1 MNEEGKQ
8 SHQMPHQVDEGK
20 YRKLFGLEIYLTPVF
35 IISSITIVAF
45 IVGTLFYI
53 NLQEGK
59 LQDKLQEI
67 HQNILQ
73 EGELQE
79 SELQVKLQEELRD
92 DDLLKILKIRPKD
105 DFEGIL
111 KEDELQDIREEILQD
126 GKFTLMDEKIKSKVP
141 VLFNGLRKWLTNN
154 LDWLF
159 MITTNLVFLFCLV
172 VALSPLGKIR
182 LGGADAKPEY
192 SYLTWLAMLFAAGVG
207 IGLLFFGVSEPVTYF
222 QGGYYS
228 PLGADTIYDAN
239 AIYNVEDVPNIG
251 DPNYDAEADYSVK
264 DVPNIIDTKVQAA
277 ASLGIATTVFHWGL
291 QGWAIYGVVGLAL
304 AFFAYNRGL
313 PLLIRSA
320 FYPIFGD
327 RIWGWTGHIID
338 TFAIFAGIF
347 GLATSLGLGVQQV
360 TTGLDHLFGIPANN
374 LTMILLIVG
383 ITCIA
388 LISVMTGINVGIK
401 RLSQFN
407 IILAFLLLLAIFV
420 LGPTRYIF
428 QSMFAGVGS
437 YVMNIVPLSN
447 WVGREDT
454 GFFHDWTTFYW
465 AWWIAW
471 APFIGTFIARIS
483 KGRTVREFVIF
494 VLLLPTLLC
503 LLWFSAFGGTAIHQ
517 FLTSNFTGVT
527 EQVEK
532 YNYPIALFEMLGELP
547 WALFLSC
554 AAMLLTII
562 FFVTSSDSGSLIID
576 IIAAGGKVDAPV
588 PQRVFWCTV
597 EGLVAIAL
605 LLGGGLKALQ
615 AASLAT
621 GFPFAIVLLGMGGCV
636 LYGMIKE
643 RRETHES

>member
-1 MNEEGKQ
+1 MREEGQ
-8 SHQMPHQVDEGK
+8 QPQHMRERE

-35 IISSITIVAF
+35 VISGIAIIVF
-45 IVGTLFYI
+45 IVGSLIF
-53 NLQEGK
+53 QEGATK
-59 LQDKLQEI
+59 LFG
-67 HQNILQ
+67 N
-73 EGELQE
+73 
-79 SELQVKLQEELRD
+79 LR
-92 DDLLKILKIRPKD
+92 
-105 DFEGIL
+105 
-111 KEDELQDIREEILQD
+111 
-126 GKFTLMDEKIKSKVP
+126 V
-141 VLFNGLRKWLTNN
+141 WLTTN

-159 MITTNLVFLFCLV
+159 MITANLVFLFCLV
-172 VALSPLGKIR
+172 VAFSPLGKVR

-222 QGGYYS
+222 QGGSYS
-228 PLGADTIYDAN
+228 PLGIETVYDPETVYN
-239 AIYNVEDVPNIG
+239 AENVPDAG
-251 DPNYDAEADYSVK
+251 DP
-264 DVPNIIDTKVQAA
+264 KVQTA

-327 RIWGWTGHIID
+327 RIWGWPGHIID

-360 TTGLDHLFGIPANN
+360 TSGLNHLFGIPANSV
-374 LTMILLIVG
+374 TMVLLIVM
-383 ITCIA
+383 ITAIA

-407 IILAFLLLLAIFV
+407 IILAFLLLAAIIL
-420 LGPTRYIF
+420 LGPTLYIF
-428 QSMFAGVGS
+428 RSFFTGIGTYIMK
-437 YVMNIVPLSN
+437 IVPLSN
-447 WVGREDT
+447 WIGREDT
-454 GFFHDWTTFYW
+454 AFFHDWTTFYW

-503 LLWFSAFGGTAIHQ
+503 LIWFSAFGGTAIHQ
-517 FLTSNFTGVT
+517 FLTGGYTGVT
-527 EQVEK
+527 ENVET
-532 YNYPIALFEMLGELP
+532 YTYELALFKMFEGLP
-547 WALFLSC
+547 WTTLLSC
-554 AAMLLTII
+554 VAMTLTII

-576 IIAAGGKVDAPV
+576 IIAAGGKVDAPI
-588 PQRVFWCTV
+588 PQRVFWCTA

-621 GFPFAIVLLGMGGCV
+621 GFPFAIVLLGMGACV
-636 LYGMIKE
+636 WIGLRNE
-643 RRETHES
+643 VRQS

>member
-1 MNEEGKQ
+1 MHEEGQQPQHMQEREYK
-8 SHQMPHQVDEGK
+8 
-20 YRKLFGLEIYLTPVF
+20 KLFGLEISLTPVF
-35 IISSITIVAF
+35 VISSIAIVVF
-45 IVGTLFYI
+45 IIGSLIF
-53 NLQEGK
+53 QEGATK
-59 LQDKLQEI
+59 LFGD
-67 HQNILQ
+67 
-73 EGELQE
+73 
-79 SELQVKLQEELRD
+79 LR
-92 DDLLKILKIRPKD
+92 
-105 DFEGIL
+105 
-111 KEDELQDIREEILQD
+111 
-126 GKFTLMDEKIKSKVP
+126 V
-141 VLFNGLRKWLTNN
+141 WLTTN

-159 MITTNLVFLFCLV
+159 MITANLVFLFCLV
-172 VALSPLGKIR
+172 VAISPLGKVR

-222 QGGYYS
+222 QGGSYS
-228 PLGADTIYDAN
+228 PLGAETVYDPATVYN
-239 AIYNVEDVPNIG
+239 AENVPDAA
-251 DPNYDAEADYSVK
+251 DP
-264 DVPNIIDTKVQAA
+264 KVQTA

-327 RIWGWTGHIID
+327 RIWGWPGHIID
-338 TFAIFAGIF
+338 ILAIFAGIF

-360 TTGLDHLFGIPANN
+360 TSGLDYLFGIPANS
-374 LTMILLIVG
+374 LTMVVLIVI
-383 ITCIA
+383 ITSIA
-388 LISVMTGINVGIK
+388 LVSVMTGINVGIK

-407 IILAFLLLLAIFV
+407 IILAFVLLAAVIL
-420 LGPTRYIF
+420 LGPTLYILRTLF
-428 QSMFAGVGS
+428 SGLGTYIMK
-437 YVMNIVPLSN
+437 IVPLSN
-447 WVGREDT
+447 WIGREDT
-454 GFFHDWTTFYW
+454 GFFYDWTTFYW

-503 LLWFSAFGGTAIHQ
+503 LIWFSAFGGTAIHQ
-517 FLTSNFTGVT
+517 FLTGGYTGVT
-527 EQVEK
+527 ESVET
-532 YNYPIALFEMLGELP
+532 YTYELALFKMFEGLP
-547 WALFLSC
+547 WTTLLSC
-554 AAMLLTII
+554 IGMTLTII

-588 PQRVFWCTV
+588 PQRVFWCTA

-621 GFPFAIVLLGMGGCV
+621 GFPFAIVLLGMGACV
-636 LYGMIKE
+636 WIGLH
-643 RRETHES
+643 RESRESH

>member
-1 MNEEGKQ
+1 MREEGQQPQHMQEREYK
-8 SHQMPHQVDEGK
+8 
-20 YRKLFGLEIYLTPVF
+20 KLFGLEIYLTPVF
-35 IISSITIVAF
+35 IISSIAIVVF
-45 IVGTLFYI
+45 IIGSLIF
-53 NLQEGK
+53 QEGATK
-59 LQDKLQEI
+59 LFGD
-67 HQNILQ
+67 
-73 EGELQE
+73 
-79 SELQVKLQEELRD
+79 LR
-92 DDLLKILKIRPKD
+92 
-105 DFEGIL
+105 
-111 KEDELQDIREEILQD
+111 
-126 GKFTLMDEKIKSKVP
+126 V
-141 VLFNGLRKWLTNN
+141 WLTTN

-159 MITTNLVFLFCLV
+159 MITANVVFVFCLV
-172 VALSPLGKIR
+172 VAFSPLGKVR
-182 LGGADAKPEY
+182 LGGADAEPEY

-222 QGGYYS
+222 QGGSYS
-228 PLGADTIYDAN
+228 PLETETVYDPETVYTAE
-239 AIYNVEDVPNIG
+239 NVPDAS
-251 DPNYDAEADYSVK
+251 DP
-264 DVPNIIDTKVQAA
+264 KVQTA

-291 QGWAIYGVVGLAL
+291 HGWAIYGVVGLAL

-327 RIWGWTGHIID
+327 RIWGWPGHIID

-360 TTGLDHLFGIPANN
+360 TSGLNHLFGIPANAV
-374 LTMILLIVG
+374 TMVLLIVG
-383 ITCIA
+383 ITAIA
-388 LISVMTGINVGIK
+388 LVSVMTGINVGIK

-407 IILAFLLLLAIFV
+407 IILAFLLLAAIIL
-420 LGPTRYIF
+420 LGPTLYIF
-428 QSMFAGVGS
+428 RSFFTGIGTYIMK
-437 YVMNIVPLSN
+437 IVPLSN
-447 WVGREDT
+447 WIGREDT

-483 KGRTVREFVIF
+483 KGRTVREFVVF

-503 LLWFSAFGGTAIHQ
+503 LIWFSAFGGAAIHQ
-517 FLTSNFTGVT
+517 FLTEGYTGVT
-527 EQVEK
+527 ENVET
-532 YNYPIALFEMLGELP
+532 YTYELALFKMFEGLP
-547 WALFLSC
+547 WTMLLSC
-554 AAMLLTII
+554 AAMMLTII

-621 GFPFAIVLLGMGGCV
+621 GFPFAIVLLGMGVCV
-636 LYGMIKE
+636 WIGL
-643 RRETHES
+643 RREVRESHE

>member
-1 MNEEGKQ
+1 MHEEGKQ
-8 SHQMPHQVDEGK
+8 PQQMRERE

-35 IISSITIVAF
+35 VISSIAIVVF
-45 IVGTLFYI
+45 IIGSLIF
-53 NLQEGK
+53 QEGATK
-59 LQDKLQEI
+59 LFGD
-67 HQNILQ
+67 
-73 EGELQE
+73 
-79 SELQVKLQEELRD
+79 LR
-92 DDLLKILKIRPKD
+92 
-105 DFEGIL
+105 
-111 KEDELQDIREEILQD
+111 
-126 GKFTLMDEKIKSKVP
+126 V
-141 VLFNGLRKWLTNN
+141 WLTTN

-159 MITTNLVFLFCLV
+159 MISTNLVFLFCLV
-172 VALSPLGKIR
+172 VAFSRLGKVR
-182 LGGADAKPEY
+182 LGGADAQPEY
-192 SYLTWLAMLFAAGVG
+192 SYLTWLAMIFAAGVG

-222 QGGYYS
+222 QGGNYS
-228 PLGADTIYDAN
+228 PLGTETVYDPETDYN
-239 AIYNVEDVPNIG
+239 AGNLPDAG
-251 DPNYDAEADYSVK
+251 DP
-264 DVPNIIDTKVQAA
+264 KVQTA

-327 RIWGWTGHIID
+327 RIWGWPGHIID

-360 TTGLDHLFGIPANN
+360 TSGLNHLFGIPVNAV
-374 LTMILLIVG
+374 TMVLLIVG
-383 ITCIA
+383 ITAIA

-407 IILAFLLLLAIFV
+407 IILAFLLLAAIIF
-420 LGPTRYIF
+420 LGPTLYILRTL
-428 QSMFAGVGS
+428 FAGLS
-437 YVMNIVPLSN
+437 TYVMKIVPLSN
-447 WVGREDT
+447 WIGREDT
-454 GFFHDWTTFYW
+454 AFFHDWTTFYW

-503 LLWFSAFGGTAIHQ
+503 LIWFSAFGGTAIHQ
-517 FLTSNFTGVT
+517 FLTDGYTGVT
-527 EQVEK
+527 ENVET
-532 YNYPIALFEMLGELP
+532 YTYELALFKMFEGLP
-547 WALFLSC
+547 WTTLLSC
-554 AAMLLTII
+554 VAMTLTII

-576 IIAAGGKVDAPV
+576 IIAAGGKVDAPI
-588 PQRVFWCTV
+588 PQRVFWCTA

-621 GFPFAIVLLGMGGCV
+621 GFPFAIVLLGMGVCV
-636 LYGMIKE
+636 WIGLSQE
-643 RRETHES
+643 VRQSQ

>member
-1 MNEEGKQ
+1 MHEEGKQ
-8 SHQMPHQVDEGK
+8 PQHMRERE
-20 YRKLFGLEIYLTPVF
+20 YRKLFGLDIYLTPVF
-35 IISSITIVAF
+35 VISSIAIVVF
-45 IVGTLFYI
+45 IIGSLIF
-53 NLQEGK
+53 QEGATK
-59 LQDKLQEI
+59 LF
-67 HQNILQ
+67 
-73 EGELQE
+73 G
-79 SELQVKLQEELRD
+79 
-92 DDLLKILKIRPKD
+92 
-105 DFEGIL
+105 
-111 KEDELQDIREEILQD
+111 
-126 GKFTLMDEKIKSKVP
+126 
-141 VLFNGLRKWLTNN
+141 GLRVWLTTN

-159 MITTNLVFLFCLV
+159 MITANLVFLFCLV
-172 VALSPLGKIR
+172 VAVSPLGKIR

-222 QGGYYS
+222 QGGSYS
-228 PLGADTIYDAN
+228 PLGTETVYDPETVYN
-239 AIYNVEDVPNIG
+239 AENVPDAG
-251 DPNYDAEADYSVK
+251 DP
-264 DVPNIIDTKVQAA
+264 KVQTA

-327 RIWGWTGHIID
+327 RIWGWPGHIID

-360 TTGLDHLFGIPANN
+360 TSGLNHLFEIPENS
-374 LTMILLIVG
+374 LTMVLLIVG
-383 ITCIA
+383 ITVIA

-407 IILAFLLLLAIFV
+407 IILAFLLLAAIIL
-420 LGPTRYIF
+420 LGPTSYIF
-428 QSMFAGVGS
+428 KSLFAGLGA
-437 YVMNIVPLSN
+437 YAMKIVPLSN
-447 WVGREDT
+447 WIGREDT
-454 GFFHDWTTFYW
+454 AFLHDWTTFYW

-503 LLWFSAFGGTAIHQ
+503 LIWFSAFGGTAIHQ
-517 FLTSNFTGVT
+517 FLTEGYTGVT
-527 EQVEK
+527 EEVET
-532 YNYPIALFEMLGELP
+532 YTYPLALFKMFEGLP
-547 WALFLSC
+547 WTMLLSC
-554 AAMLLTII
+554 VAMTLTII

-576 IIAAGGKVDAPV
+576 IIAAGGKVDAPI
-588 PQRVFWCTV
+588 PQRVFWCTA

-621 GFPFAIVLLGMGGCV
+621 GFPFAIVLLGMGVCV
-636 LYGMIKE
+636 WIGLRNE
-643 RRETHES
+643 ARQSE

>member
-8 SHQMPHQVDEGK
+8 PQHMRERE
-20 YRKLFGLEIYLTPVF
+20 YRKLFGLDIYLTPVF
-35 IISSITIVAF
+35 VISSIAIVAF
-45 IVGTLFYI
+45 IIGSLIF
-53 NLQEGK
+53 QEGATK
-59 LQDKLQEI
+59 LFGD
-67 HQNILQ
+67 
-73 EGELQE
+73 
-79 SELQVKLQEELRD
+79 LR
-92 DDLLKILKIRPKD
+92 
-105 DFEGIL
+105 
-111 KEDELQDIREEILQD
+111 
-126 GKFTLMDEKIKSKVP
+126 V
-141 VLFNGLRKWLTNN
+141 WLTTN

-159 MITTNLVFLFCLV
+159 MITANLVFLFCLV
-172 VALSPLGKIR
+172 VAISPLGKVR

-222 QGGYYS
+222 QGGTYS
-228 PLGADTIYDAN
+228 PLGTETVYDPEMVYTAE
-239 AIYNVEDVPNIG
+239 NVPDAG
-251 DPNYDAEADYSVK
+251 DP
-264 DVPNIIDTKVQAA
+264 KVQTA

-327 RIWGWTGHIID
+327 RIWGWPGHIID

-360 TTGLDHLFGIPANN
+360 TSGLNHLFGIPANSV
-374 LTMILLIVG
+374 TMVLLIVG
-383 ITCIA
+383 ITAIA

-407 IILAFLLLLAIFV
+407 IILAFLLLAAIIL
-420 LGPTRYIF
+420 LGPTSYIF
-428 QSMFAGVGS
+428 KSLFAGLGA
-437 YVMNIVPLSN
+437 YVMKIVPLSN
-447 WVGREDT
+447 WIGREDT

-503 LLWFSAFGGTAIHQ
+503 LIWFSAFGGTAIHQ
-517 FLTSNFTGVT
+517 FLTDGYTGVT
-527 EQVEK
+527 ENVET
-532 YNYPIALFEMLGELP
+532 YTYELALFKMFEGLP
-547 WALFLSC
+547 WTMLLSC
-554 AAMLLTII
+554 VAMMLTII

-576 IIAAGGKVDAPV
+576 IIAAGGKIDAPV

-615 AASLAT
+615 AASLTT
-621 GFPFAIVLLGMGGCV
+621 GFPFAIVILGMGACV
-636 LYGMIKE
+636 WIGLSKE
-643 RRETHES
+643 ARQPK

>member
-8 SHQMPHQVDEGK
+8 PQHMRERE
-20 YRKLFGLEIYLTPVF
+20 YRKLFGLDIYLTPVF
-35 IISSITIVAF
+35 VISSIAIVVF
-45 IVGTLFYI
+45 IIGSLIF
-53 NLQEGK
+53 QEGATK
-59 LQDKLQEI
+59 LFG
-67 HQNILQ
+67 N
-73 EGELQE
+73 
-79 SELQVKLQEELRD
+79 VR
-92 DDLLKILKIRPKD
+92 
-105 DFEGIL
+105 
-111 KEDELQDIREEILQD
+111 
-126 GKFTLMDEKIKSKVP
+126 V
-141 VLFNGLRKWLTNN
+141 WLTTN

-159 MITTNLVFLFCLV
+159 MITANLVFLFCLV
-172 VALSPLGKIR
+172 VAFSPFGKIR
-182 LGGADAKPEY
+182 LGGPDAKPEY

-222 QGGYYS
+222 QGGSYS
-228 PLGADTIYDAN
+228 PLGIETVYDPETVYTAE
-239 AIYNVEDVPNIG
+239 NVPDAG
-251 DPNYDAEADYSVK
+251 DP
-264 DVPNIIDTKVQAA
+264 KVQTA
-277 ASLGIATTVFHWGL
+277 ASVGIATTVFHWGL

-327 RIWGWTGHIID
+327 RIWGWPGHIID

-360 TTGLDHLFGIPANN
+360 SSGLNHLFGIPANSV
-374 LTMILLIVG
+374 TMVLLIVG
-383 ITCIA
+383 ITAIA

-407 IILAFLLLLAIFV
+407 IILAFLLLAGIIL
-420 LGPTRYIF
+420 LGPTSYIF
-428 QSMFAGVGS
+428 KSLFAGLGA
-437 YVMNIVPLSN
+437 YVMKIVPLSN
-447 WVGREDT
+447 WIGREDT
-454 GFFHDWTTFYW
+454 AFLHDWTTFYW

-503 LLWFSAFGGTAIHQ
+503 LIWFSAFGGTAIHQ
-517 FLTSNFTGVT
+517 FLTGGYTGVT
-527 EQVEK
+527 ENVET
-532 YNYPIALFEMLGELP
+532 YTYELALFKMFEGLP
-547 WALFLSC
+547 WTTLLSC
-554 AAMLLTII
+554 VAMTLTIV

-621 GFPFAIVLLGMGGCV
+621 GFPFAIVLVGMGVCV
-636 LYGMIKE
+636 WIGLRSE
-643 RRETHES
+643 LRESQ

>member
-1 MNEEGKQ
+1 MHEEGKQ
-8 SHQMPHQVDEGK
+8 PQHMRERE

-35 IISSITIVAF
+35 VISSIAIVVF
-45 IVGTLFYI
+45 IIGSLIF
-53 NLQEGK
+53 QEGATK
-59 LQDKLQEI
+59 LF
-67 HQNILQ
+67 
-73 EGELQE
+73 G
-79 SELQVKLQEELRD
+79 
-92 DDLLKILKIRPKD
+92 
-105 DFEGIL
+105 
-111 KEDELQDIREEILQD
+111 
-126 GKFTLMDEKIKSKVP
+126 
-141 VLFNGLRKWLTNN
+141 GLRVWLTTN

-159 MITTNLVFLFCLV
+159 MISTNLVFLFCLV
-172 VALSPLGKIR
+172 VAFSPLGKVR
-182 LGGADAKPEY
+182 LGGTDAKPEY
-192 SYLTWLAMLFAAGVG
+192 SYLTWLAMIFAAGVG

-222 QGGYYS
+222 QGGSYS
-228 PLGADTIYDAN
+228 PLGTETVYDPGTEYN
-239 AIYNVEDVPNIG
+239 AGNVPDAG
-251 DPNYDAEADYSVK
+251 DP
-264 DVPNIIDTKVQAA
+264 KVQAA

-327 RIWGWTGHIID
+327 RIWGWPGHIID

-360 TTGLDHLFGIPANN
+360 TSGLNHLFGIPVAPV
-374 LTMILLIVG
+374 TMVLLIVV
-383 ITCIA
+383 ITSIA

-407 IILAFLLLLAIFV
+407 IILAFLLLAAIIL
-420 LGPTRYIF
+420 LGPTLYILRTLF
-428 QSMFAGVGS
+428 TGLGT
-437 YVMNIVPLSN
+437 YVMKIIPLSN
-447 WVGREDT
+447 WIGREDT

-503 LLWFSAFGGTAIHQ
+503 LIWFSAFGGTAIHQ
-517 FLTSNFTGVT
+517 FLAEGYTGVT
-527 EQVEK
+527 ENVET
-532 YNYPIALFEMLGELP
+532 YTYELALFKMFEGLP
-547 WALFLSC
+547 WTTLLSC
-554 AAMLLTII
+554 VAMTLTII

-621 GFPFAIVLLGMGGCV
+621 GFPFAIVILGMGICV
-636 LYGMIKE
+636 WIGLSKE
-643 RRETHES
+643 ARQSE

>member
-1 MNEEGKQ
+1 MHEEGKQ
-8 SHQMPHQVDEGK
+8 PQYMQEREYK
-20 YRKLFGLEIYLTPVF
+20 KLFGLEIYLTPVF
-35 IISSITIVAF
+35 IISSIAIVAF
-45 IVGTLFYI
+45 IIGSLIF
-53 NLQEGK
+53 QEGATK
-59 LQDKLQEI
+59 LF
-67 HQNILQ
+67 
-73 EGELQE
+73 G
-79 SELQVKLQEELRD
+79 
-92 DDLLKILKIRPKD
+92 
-105 DFEGIL
+105 
-111 KEDELQDIREEILQD
+111 
-126 GKFTLMDEKIKSKVP
+126 
-141 VLFNGLRKWLTNN
+141 GLRVWLTTN

-159 MITTNLVFLFCLV
+159 MISTNLVFLFCLF
-172 VALSPLGKIR
+172 VAFSPLGKVR

-207 IGLLFFGVSEPVTYF
+207 IGLLFFGVSEPITYF
-222 QGGYYS
+222 QGGSYS
-228 PLGADTIYDAN
+228 PLGIETVYDPETAYN
-239 AIYNVEDVPNIG
+239 AGNVPDAG
-251 DPNYDAEADYSVK
+251 DP
-264 DVPNIIDTKVQAA
+264 KVQTA

-327 RIWGWTGHIID
+327 RIWGWPGHIID

-360 TTGLDHLFGIPANN
+360 TSGLNHLFGIPASN
-374 LTMILLIVG
+374 LTMVLLIVG
-383 ITCIA
+383 ITAIA

-407 IILAFLLLLAIFV
+407 IILAFVLLAAVIL
-420 LGPTRYIF
+420 LGPTFYIF
-428 QSMFAGVGS
+428 RSIFTGLGT
-437 YVMNIVPLSN
+437 YVMKIVPLSN
-447 WVGREDT
+447 WIGREDT

-503 LLWFSAFGGTAIHQ
+503 VIWFGAFGGTAIHQ
-517 FLTSNFTGVT
+517 FLTAGYTGVT
-527 EQVEK
+527 EKVET
-532 YNYPIALFEMLGELP
+532 YNYELALFEMFEGLP
-547 WALFLSC
+547 WTMLLSC
-554 AAMLLTII
+554 VAMTLTII

-588 PQRVFWCTV
+588 PQRVFWCTA

-605 LLGGGLKALQ
+605 LLGGGLKSLQ

-621 GFPFAIVLLGMGGCV
+621 GFPFAIVLLGMGVCV
-636 LYGMIKE
+636 WIGLRNE
-643 RRETHES
+643 ARQS

>member
-1 MNEEGKQ
+1 MREEGQ
-8 SHQMPHQVDEGK
+8 QPQYMAERQ

-35 IISSITIVAF
+35 VISGIAIIVF
-45 IVGTLFYI
+45 IVGSLIF
-53 NLQEGK
+53 QEGATK
-59 LQDKLQEI
+59 LFG
-67 HQNILQ
+67 N
-73 EGELQE
+73 
-79 SELQVKLQEELRD
+79 LR
-92 DDLLKILKIRPKD
+92 
-105 DFEGIL
+105 
-111 KEDELQDIREEILQD
+111 
-126 GKFTLMDEKIKSKVP
+126 V
-141 VLFNGLRKWLTNN
+141 WLTTN

-159 MITTNLVFLFCLV
+159 MITANLVFLFCLV
-172 VALSPLGKIR
+172 VAFSPLGKVR

-192 SYLTWLAMLFAAGVG
+192 SYITWLAMLFAAGVG

-222 QGGYYS
+222 QGGSYS
-228 PLGADTIYDAN
+228 PLGTETIYDPETTYN
-239 AIYNVEDVPNIG
+239 AENVP
-251 DPNYDAEADYSVK
+251 DAADS
-264 DVPNIIDTKVQAA
+264 KVQTA

-327 RIWGWTGHIID
+327 RIWGWPGHIID

-360 TTGLDHLFGIPANN
+360 TSGLNHIFGIPANSA
-374 LTMILLIVG
+374 TMVLLIVG
-383 ITCIA
+383 ITAIA
-388 LISVMTGINVGIK
+388 LISVITGINVGIK

-407 IILAFLLLLAIFV
+407 IILGFLLLMAIIF
-420 LGPTRYIF
+420 LGPTSYIF
-428 QSMFAGVGS
+428 KSLFAGLGA
-437 YVMNIVPLSN
+437 YVMKIVPLSN
-447 WVGREDT
+447 WIGREDT
-454 GFFHDWTTFYW
+454 AFLHDWTTFYW

-503 LLWFSAFGGTAIHQ
+503 LIWFSAFGGTAIHQ
-517 FLTSNFTGVT
+517 FLTGGYTDVT
-527 EQVEK
+527 EAVEK
-532 YNYPIALFEMLGELP
+532 YNYEIALFKMFEGLP
-547 WALFLSC
+547 WATLLSC
-554 AAMLLTII
+554 VGMMLTII

-588 PQRVFWCTV
+588 PQRVFWCTA

-621 GFPFAIVLLGMGGCV
+621 GFPFAIVLLGMGVCV
-636 LYGMIKE
+636 WIGLSKE
-643 RRETHES
+643 VRQSE

>member
-1 MNEEGKQ
+1 MADNYLKKENFEMREEGQQPQYMQEREYK
-8 SHQMPHQVDEGK
+8 
-20 YRKLFGLEIYLTPVF
+20 KLFGLEIYLTPVF
-35 IISSITIVAF
+35 VISSIAIVVF
-45 IVGTLFYI
+45 IVGSLIFQEAATKLF
-53 NLQEGK
+53 G
-59 LQDKLQEI
+59 D
-67 HQNILQ
+67 
-73 EGELQE
+73 
-79 SELQVKLQEELRD
+79 LR
-92 DDLLKILKIRPKD
+92 
-105 DFEGIL
+105 
-111 KEDELQDIREEILQD
+111 
-126 GKFTLMDEKIKSKVP
+126 V
-141 VLFNGLRKWLTNN
+141 WLTTN

-159 MITTNLVFLFCLV
+159 MITANLVFLFCLV
-172 VALSPLGKIR
+172 VALSPLGKVR

-222 QGGYYS
+222 QGGSYS
-228 PLGADTIYDAN
+228 PLGTETVYDPETVYTAE
-239 AIYNVEDVPNIG
+239 NVPDAG
-251 DPNYDAEADYSVK
+251 DP
-264 DVPNIIDTKVQAA
+264 KVQTA

-327 RIWGWTGHIID
+327 RIWGWPGHIID
-338 TFAIFAGIF
+338 ILAIFAGIF
-347 GLATSLGLGVQQV
+347 GLATSLGLGVEQV
-360 TTGLDHLFGIPANN
+360 TSGLNHLFGVPANN
-374 LTMILLIVG
+374 LTMVLLIVG
-383 ITCIA
+383 ITAIA

-407 IILAFLLLLAIFV
+407 IILAFLLLFAVIL
-420 LGPTRYIF
+420 LGPTLYIF
-428 QSMFAGVGS
+428 RSFFTGIGTYIMK
-437 YVMNIVPLSN
+437 IVPLSN
-447 WVGREDT
+447 WIGREDT
-454 GFFHDWTTFYW
+454 AFFYDWTTFYW

-503 LLWFSAFGGTAIHQ
+503 LIWFSAFGGTAIHQ
-517 FLTSNFTGVT
+517 FLTGGYTGVT
-527 EQVEK
+527 ESVET
-532 YNYPIALFEMLGELP
+532 YTYELALFKMFEGLP
-547 WALFLSC
+547 WTTLLSC
-554 AAMLLTII
+554 VGMTLTII

-588 PQRVFWCTV
+588 PQRVFWCTA

-621 GFPFAIVLLGMGGCV
+621 GFPFAIVLLGMGVCV
-636 LYGMIKE
+636 WIGLSKE
-643 RRETHES
+643 ARQS